1 MFRVV
6 LVLILG
12 GFIAPSFAEESGID
26 FFALGER
33 IYNTGADSCRSCH
46 GADGAGT
53 DRSVVNLRDPS
64 SWKSVMYEN
73 AMRSKDG
80 SIEQGSV
87 TKAVIALGA
96 RSWNEENFTIFR
108 DHWDSAEKSKVA
120 QDSPDPFDEEMVGI
134 NGPSR
139 KSHENYIRRTLRKA
153 GKGRVP
159 TSEIEDIM
167 AVAVLSYVREQ
178 FAEETD

>member
-1 MFRVV
+1 MYRVL

-12 GFIAPSFAEESGID
+12 GAVTPSFADEDGID

-33 IYNTGADSCRSCH
+33 IYSTGPDSCRSCH

-53 DRSVVNLRDPS
+53 DRSSVDLRDPS

-73 AMRSKDG
+73 AMRSKEG

-108 DHWDSAEKSKVA
+108 EHWDSKTVSEGKQA
-120 QDSPDPFDEEMVGI
+120 SPDPFDEEMVGI

-139 KSHENYIRRTLRKA
+139 KSHENYIRRALRKA
-153 GKGRVP
+153 GKGRVSI
-159 TSEIEDIM
+159 SEIEDIM
-167 AVAVLSYVREQ
+167 AVAVLSYVREE
-178 FAEETD
+178 FSGTTN